1 LLLKVEN
8 SPARYGGNMRFG
20 INDSVISGFL
30 SGLIIVFAL
39 IAVGG
44 LLASVLRRMSDR
56 YPFTRLALIL
66 ALTPVSLVHFL
77 DQDTRYLLFTY
88 VLIIALMGITIDGIR
103 YLFEFRA
110 RLRLS
115 AAMEAERTQLRRSSG
130 ESAVEEDSTATEV
143 AFPKPAEKEKR
154 PSVIVWERVE

>member
-1 LLLKVEN
+1 
-8 SPARYGGNMRFG
+8 MRFG

-44 LLASVLRRMSDR
+44 LLASVLKKMSDR

-77 DQDTRYLLFTY
+77 DQDTRMLLFTY
-88 VLIIALMGITIDGIR
+88 VLIIALMGITIDSIR
-103 YLFEFRA
+103 YLLEFRA

-115 AAMEAERTQLRRSSG
+115 AALEAERAQLRKSSG
-130 ESAVEEDSTATEV
+130 EAGGEAGEV
-143 AFPKPAEKEKR
+143 AAEIEFRKPAEKEKR